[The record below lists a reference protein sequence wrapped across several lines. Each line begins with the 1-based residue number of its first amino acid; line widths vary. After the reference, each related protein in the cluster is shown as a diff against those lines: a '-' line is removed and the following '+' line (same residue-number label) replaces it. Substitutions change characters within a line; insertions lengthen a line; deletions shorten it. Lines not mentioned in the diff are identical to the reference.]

1 MTQRTSLSQTL
12 SRYVT
17 TGGLSIRVTESPPQ
31 AQQGFAEPTLDTY
44 AQPQDS
50 VEGLSL
56 AHIPHSAETQ
66 RKKVAESG
74 SSQTAQGLSRRM
86 QLSLAHFSR
95 HRDSAEGCS

>member
-17 TGGLSIRVTESPPQ
+17 TGGLSFRVTESPPQ

-74 SSQTAQGLSRRM
+74 SSQTAQGLSRRTESSSHST
-86 QLSLAHFSR
+86 QR
-95 HRDSAEGCS
+95 RDSAEESS